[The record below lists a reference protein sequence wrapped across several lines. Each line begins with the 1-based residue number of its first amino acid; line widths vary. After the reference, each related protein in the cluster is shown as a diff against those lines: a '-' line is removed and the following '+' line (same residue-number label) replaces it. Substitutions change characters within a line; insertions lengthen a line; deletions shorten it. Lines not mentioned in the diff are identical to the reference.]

1 MGTVGLDP
9 PSGTRDVLA
18 DEVERRER
26 AFSAVRATFARYG
39 YEPLETPAFERLE
52 MLTGKYGDEGEKLI
66 FKILRRGEHE
76 ATGEA
81 DLALRYDLT
90 VPLARVASR
99 FWGRLPNPYKRYAI
113 GPVWRA
119 DRPGRG
125 RFREF
130 YQCDLD
136 QVGSSSPLADAEV
149 VAAVGDALTAL
160 GLSGWTFLVNSRRLL
175 AELGT
180 EYGVPA
186 ELWGGVLIS
195 IDKLDKLDPGAVTAE
210 ITARGLDAGTAGK
223 LVDDLSADD
232 AVDRVRARLSASE
245 DGRAALDEVDTLLG
259 LVGPVLPAGGAA
271 FTPRMVRGLDY
282 YSGVIWEVA
291 MPGMTGSIA
300 SGGRYDGLLAR
311 LGGPEVPACGGSVG
325 IERILS
331 FTEGTGEAGGRL
343 DVAVAVIDRGLAAE
357 SFALAA
363 AARQAGL
370 RAGTYLGTSGKIA
383 KQLKWADEQGARW
396 CVVYGRSEHEAGTA
410 TVREMATGDQVTLPL
425 GDVPEYLAAR
435 IGEGG

>member
-26 AFSAVRATFARYG
+26 AFGAIRGTFARYG
-39 YEPLETPAFERLE
+39 YEPLETPAFENIE

-76 ATGEA
+76 ASGEA

-99 FWGRLPNPYKRYAI
+99 YWGRLPVPYKRYAI

-149 VAAVGDALTAL
+149 VTAVGDALTAL

-195 IDKLDKLDPGAVTAE
+195 IDKLDKADPDTVAAE
-210 ITARGLDAGTAGK
+210 ITGRGLDTGTAGK
-223 LVDDLSADD
+223 LVDDLSAPD
-232 AVDRVRARLSASE
+232 AADRVRARLAGSE
-245 DGRAALDEVDTLLG
+245 TGRVALDEVDTLLSLAG
-259 LVGPVLPAGGAA
+259 QVLPDGSAA

-331 FTEGTGEAGGRL
+331 FTEGSEAARARL
-343 DVAVAVIDRGLAAE
+343 DVAVAVIDPELAAQ

-370 RAGTYLGTSGKIA
+370 RAGTYLGASGKIA
-383 KQLKWADEQGARW
+383 KQLKWADDQGARW
-396 CVVYGRSEHEAGTA
+396 CVVYGRNEHAAGTA
-410 TVREMATGDQVTLPL
+410 TVREMTTGDQVTIPV
-425 GDVPEYLAAR
+425 GEVPEYLAAR
-435 IGEGG
+435 IGEGS